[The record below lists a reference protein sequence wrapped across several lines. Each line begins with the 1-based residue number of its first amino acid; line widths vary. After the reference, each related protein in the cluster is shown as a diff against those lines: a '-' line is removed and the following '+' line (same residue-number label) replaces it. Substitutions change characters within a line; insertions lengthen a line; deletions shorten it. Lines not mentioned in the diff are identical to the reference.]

1 MFKFLYE
8 SSPASIRRCLNLAG
22 VGILLVGLAT
32 AVLIWRNSTSEQ
44 LSVLDPNSNPAAPLA
59 PIDSAKQSRQI
70 EIYYGKTGLLY
81 ERWRE
86 NAQVLLHGRSLAR
99 LIAITSL
106 MAASGCFL
114 VARKIQV

>member
-1 MFKFLYE
+1 MFQFLYE
-8 SSPASIRRCLNLAG
+8 SSPASIRRGLNLAG

-32 AVLIWRNSTSEQ
+32 AVLVWRHSPSEQ
-44 LSVLDPNSNPAAPLA
+44 PSVLDPNSNPAASLA

-81 ERWRE
+81 ERLCE
-86 NAQVLLHGRSLAR
+86 NAQVLFHGRPLAR
-99 LIAITSL
+99 LTAITSL
-106 MAASGCFL
+106 LVASACFL